1 MTLSS
6 IEMNSEARSRKLAGA
21 DCTTPIRILVA
32 DDHLVYRIGIRSL
45 IGSEPGF
52 EVVGEAS
59 DGYEAI
65 ELYRQ
70 LKPDV
75 LLLDLRMPQKSG
87 IEVVQSIR
95 KEFTKAAILIVTSYQ
110 TEEEIF
116 QVLQAG
122 ALGYILKDMG
132 REMLIEAIR
141 SVRAGN
147 RWVSSTIAQQFADR
161 SERQQLT
168 AREMEV
174 LRLLA
179 RGLTNRE
186 IASVFNISAS
196 TVKNHVNSL
205 MTKLEVADRTEAVS
219 FCLSRGIVSPEDI

>member
-1 MTLSS
+1 MTTQRTVFRHGTQPVDDTSGS
-6 IEMNSEARSRKLAGA
+6 K
-21 DCTTPIRILVA
+21 PVRILVA

-59 DGYEAI
+59 DGMEAI
-65 ELYRQ
+65 ELYRS
-70 LKPDV
+70 LRPDV

-87 IEVVQSIR
+87 IEVVNAIR
-95 KEFTKAAILIVTSYQ
+95 KEFSDARLLIVTSYQ

-116 QVLQAG
+116 QVLKAG

-132 REMLIEAIR
+132 RETLIEAIR
-141 SVRAGN
+141 SVHGGK
-147 RWVSSTIAQQFADR
+147 RWVSPAILKQFTSR
-161 SERQQLT
+161 VLRQQLT
-168 AREMEV
+168 TREMEV

-186 IASVFNISAS
+186 ISNVFNISES
-196 TVKNHVNSL
+196 TIKNHVNSL
-205 MTKLEVADRTEAVS
+205 LTKLEVADRTEAVG
-219 FCLSRGIVSPEDI
+219 FCLARGILRPEDM

>member
-1 MTLSS
+1 MTTSKS
-6 IEMNSEARSRKLAGA
+6 AIQAKPKNPGPTVRTHS
-21 DCTTPIRILVA
+21 IRILVA
-32 DDHLVYRIGIRSL
+32 DDHLVYRIGIRNLLGTES
-45 IGSEPGF
+45 GF

-59 DGYEAI
+59 DGPQAI
-65 ELYRQ
+65 ELYRR

-75 LLLDLRMPQKSG
+75 LLLDLRMPHKSG
-87 IEVVQSIR
+87 IEVVIAIR
-95 KEFTKAAILIVTSYQ
+95 KEFSDARILIVTSYQ

-132 REMLIEAIR
+132 REMLMEAIR
-141 SVRAGN
+141 SVNAGT
-147 RWVSSTIAQQFADR
+147 RWVSRTIQDQFTDR
-161 SERQQLT
+161 VLRQPLT
-168 AREMEV
+168 VREMEV

-186 IASVFNISAS
+186 IANVYSISAS

-205 MTKLEVADRTEAVS
+205 LSKLEVSDRTEAVS
-219 FCLSRGIVSPEDI
+219 FCLARGIVKPEDM

>member
-1 MTLSS
+1 MTTQTNAVRAAGWAINTLSTS
-6 IEMNSEARSRKLAGA
+6 KP
-21 DCTTPIRILVA
+21 TRILVA

-45 IGSEPGF
+45 IASEPGF

-59 DGYEAI
+59 DGPQAI
-65 ELYRQ
+65 ALYRKHQ
-70 LKPDV
+70 PDV

-87 IEVVQSIR
+87 IEVVKAIR
-95 KEFTKAAILIVTSYQ
+95 KEFSDARILIVTSYQ

-116 QVLQAG
+116 QVLEAG

-141 SVRAGN
+141 SVHGGT
-147 RWVSSTIAQQFADR
+147 RWVSPTIQRQYTDR
-161 SERQQLT
+161 AVRRQIT

-174 LRLLA
+174 LKLLA

-186 IASVFNISAS
+186 IANVYGISAA

-205 MTKLEVADRTEAVS
+205 LTKLEVADRTEAVS
-219 FCLSRGIVSPEDI
+219 YCLAHGIVQLDDM

>member
-1 MTLSS
+1 MTTSNYAIQAKPKTLS
-6 IEMNSEARSRKLAGA
+6 ATVRTHA
-21 DCTTPIRILVA
+21 IRILVA
-32 DDHLVYRIGIRSL
+32 DDHLVYRIGIRNLLGTESG
-45 IGSEPGF
+45 IQ
-52 EVVGEAS
+52 VVGEAS
-59 DGYEAI
+59 DGLQAI
-65 ELYRQ
+65 ELYRR

-75 LLLDLRMPQKSG
+75 LLLDLRMPQRSG
-87 IEVVQSIR
+87 IEVVIAIR
-95 KEFTKAAILIVTSYQ
+95 KEFSDARILIVTSYQ

-132 REMLIEAIR
+132 REMLMEAVR
-141 SVRAGN
+141 SVNAGM
-147 RWVSSTIAQQFADR
+147 RWVSPTVQDQFTDR
-161 SERQQLT
+161 VLRQPLT

-186 IASVFNISAS
+186 IANVYSISAS

-205 MTKLEVADRTEAVS
+205 LSKLEVADRTEAVS
-219 FCLSRGIVSPEDI
+219 FCLARGIVMPEDM

>member
-1 MTLSS
+1 MTQQFAANTESGLENPASG
-6 IEMNSEARSRKLAGA
+6 AR
-21 DCTTPIRILVA
+21 PIRILVA

-59 DGYEAI
+59 DGDEALS
-65 ELYRQ
+65 LYRK

-75 LLLDLRMPQKSG
+75 LLLDLRMPQKG
-87 IEVVQSIR
+87 GVEVVQAIR
-95 KEFTKAAILIVTSYQ
+95 QEFPKAAILIVTSYQ

-132 REMLIEAIR
+132 REMLVGAIR
-141 SVRAGN
+141 SVHAGR
-147 RWVSSTIAQQFADR
+147 RWVSSAIERQFSDR
-161 SERQQLT
+161 VLRQQLT

-174 LRLLA
+174 LRLVA

-186 IASVFNISAS
+186 IANVFSISAS
-196 TVKNHVNSL
+196 TVKNHVNNL
-205 MTKLEVADRTEAVS
+205 LTKLEVADRTEAVS